1 VRAVEFVHK
10 LSTDICRFQLRRN
23 ALRVLSSSPSSYV
36 AKPRTLTTFT
46 SSTKV
51 PRRSTAA
58 IFQRR
63 WATSE
68 AEAKQEEVETPIS
81 EIQPKPEEEVENA
94 IQSDNAAEAP
104 VQAEAQ
110 SDVPETQGVVDSAV
124 DAVGDA
130 ASNAA
135 TTVKETVRS
144 ATEFGNSRP
153 VRPAREGASTPKPT
167 IYIGNLFF
175 DVTENDLV
183 KELARFGTITKCR
196 LMRDSRGLS
205 KG

>member
-1 VRAVEFVHK
+1 
-10 LSTDICRFQLRRN
+10 
-23 ALRVLSSSPSSYV
+23 
-36 AKPRTLTTFT
+36 
-46 SSTKV
+46 V
-51 PRRSTAA
+51 PCQSTAA
-58 IFQRR
+58 AFQRR

-68 AEAKQEEVETPIS
+68 AEAKEETEEVPVS
-81 EIQPKPEEEVENA
+81 EIQPTPQEEVENA
-94 IQSDNAAEAP
+94 IQSDNAADVPADTS
-104 VQAEAQ
+104 AEAKSAAPEVQ
-110 SDVPETQGVVDSAV
+110 SVVDTV
-124 DAVGDA
+124 VDA

-135 TTVKETVRS
+135 ETVKETVQN
-144 ATEFGNSRP
+144 ATGFGNQNSEYSRP
-153 VRPAREGASTPKPT
+153 MRPAREGASVPKPT